1 MLVDDTLCHLQAH
14 FFTNRTH
21 ITLSS
26 GFFKRNVSRNDMIIR
41 VDDTFYWLCV
51 RYAENHIQ
59 TGDNVSIFS
68 RIILIPKQLDDR
80 SASVQTSQGVV

>member
-1 MLVDDTLCHLQAH
+1 
-14 FFTNRTH
+14 
-21 ITLSS
+21 
-26 GFFKRNVSRNDMIIR
+26 MIIR